1 MQLYDTESVFL
12 ILTCHGAFRERGE
25 FASLKDETYHLLF
38 VAGWP
43 CNAGQVQVMLLQLR
57 VNTRVMLFRANTVAG
72 EYESNVILSKYS
84 CEQIRK

>member
-1 MQLYDTESVFL
+1 MQLYDTESVFV

-57 VNTRVMLFRANTVAG
+57 VNTRVMIF
-72 EYESNVILSKYS
+72 
-84 CEQIRK
+84 